1 MTLPGDNGGSTSGSM
16 HPRAGKL
23 PATTPA
29 SADEAPAPEQAAP
42 APRVKASQRVAAVAP
57 DATSALPTPAPAPA
71 PAASTAPVSGY
82 SVQLGVRTSEAEAQ
96 AAFKQM
102 QGKFS
107 QLSGKPALIR
117 QAEVSGKTIYRVR
130 VGPLAKAEATTLCTE
145 LQGAGG
151 QCFVAKN

>member
-16 HPRAGKL
+16 HPRVGKL
-23 PATTPA
+23 PTATPGAT
-29 SADEAPAPEQAAP
+29 DEAAVPEQAAP
-42 APRVKASQRVAAVAP
+42 APRVKAPQRVSAVAP
-57 DATSALPTPAPAPA
+57 DATSALPTPAPV